1 MLWTASSVL
10 QWPSKWCLSYD
21 YSFLPLLF
29 SGVMWMSKLTS
40 LPALLPKNI
49 DKLSYRPMCLKGHQ
63 PCNEF
68 TGCVLFKIYISM
80 RQQKFYFP
88 KVETFD
94 AQRKPL
100 GRFFFASRTT
110 CWKDQQK
117 TYIAFSCWLIH
128 VSISFNLLLKAVNFS
143 PLLCDGGL
151 TFENC
156 IRKLSV

>member
-21 YSFLPLLF
+21 SSFLPLLF
-29 SGVMWMSKLTS
+29 SGVMWMSKVTS

-49 DKLSYRPMCLKGHQ
+49 EKLSCRPVCLKGHQ

-68 TGCVLFKIYISM
+68 TGCVLFKLYISV
-80 RQQKFYFP
+80 RQPKFYFP
-88 KVETFD
+88 KVETLD

-100 GRFFFASRTT
+100 GRLCFASRTT

-117 TYIAFSCWLIH
+117 NVHCLF
-128 VSISFNLLLKAVNFS
+128 LLTNPCQHLSQPSAES
-143 PLLCDGGL
+143 SGL
-151 TFENC
+151 FFTSLWWRADFW
-156 IRKLSV
+156 KLY